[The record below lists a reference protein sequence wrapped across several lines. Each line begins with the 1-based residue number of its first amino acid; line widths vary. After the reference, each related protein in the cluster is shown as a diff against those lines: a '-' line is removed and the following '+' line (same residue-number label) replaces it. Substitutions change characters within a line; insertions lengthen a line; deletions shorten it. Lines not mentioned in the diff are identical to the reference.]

1 MKELV
6 RYLLENI
13 TIDFQGDVNL
23 ETVREFLRKD
33 DSHEARVLL
42 QKLNQD
48 GTVDD
53 MLISL
58 ADVLK
63 GFLPSG
69 VTDQVIREQINEY
82 ADS

>member
-6 RYLLENI
+6 RYLLDNI
-13 TIDFQGDVNL
+13 SIDFQGNL
-23 ETVREFLRKD
+23 NLDQVRDFLRKD
-33 DSHEARVLL
+33 DSHEARLLL

-48 GTVDD
+48 GDVDD

-63 GFLPSG
+63 SFVPKGIN
-69 VTDQVIREQINEY
+69 DQVIREQIAEY
-82 ADS
+82 AES

>member
-13 TIDFQGDVNL
+13 YIDFQGDIDL
-23 ETVREFLRKD
+23 EQVREFLRKD

-42 QKLNQD
+42 QKLNQE
-48 GTVDD
+48 GSIDD
-53 MLISL
+53 LLLSL

-63 GFLPSG
+63 SYIPKGI
-69 VTDQVIREQINEY
+69 TDQIVREQIAEY
-82 ADS
+82 AES